1 MTGLHFWI
9 LQSIVIAVFSC
20 LIWYIVY
27 LGRRAKTMNEL
38 TRWKKR
44 TAGIS
49 DTSEEIVNEI

>member
-27 LGRRAKTMNEL
+27 LGRRSQRLTKKTLE
-38 TRWKKR
+38 RWSKQ
-44 TAGIS
+44 
-49 DTSEEIVNEI
+49 